1 MYNNIVDPN
10 TNTVYDINS
19 NKGKKILSNYVSQ
32 VGGKKAPKRKSKR
45 RSSRRSS
52 RKSPVC
58 KRFENM
64 KKTTHKNVY
73 APDKYFEGL
82 PCRAKEQ
89 RLRTIKKYRYT
100 KENPTFATD
109 FNKKG
114 ERIKTKL
121 SGYTKQ
127 FKKIAPG
134 VTSLKDISSHTGV
147 PLRILNKVNSKGMG
161 AWRTGHRPG
170 ANRQQWGFARVYSF
184 LVKGKA
190 FYTADNHLAVEA
202 MKIPEAKKWFDS
214 IDGLCDQDKYKDER
228 WCS

>member
-10 TNTVYDINS
+10 TNTVYDVNS
-19 NKGKKILSNYVSQ
+19 DKGKQIINNYVNQ

-45 RSSRRSS
+45 RSSK
-52 RKSPVC
+52 KSPVC

-82 PCRAKEQ
+82 SCKAKEQ
-89 RLRTIKKYRYT
+89 RLKTIKKYRYS
-100 KENPTFATD
+100 KKNPTFATD
-109 FNKKG
+109 FDKKG

-127 FKKIAPG
+127 FQKIAPG
-134 VTSLKDISSHTGV
+134 VTSLEDISKLTGV
-147 PLRILNKVNSKGMG
+147 PKKILDKVNSKGMG
-161 AWRTGHRPG
+161 AWRSGHRPG

-190 FYTADNHLAVEA
+190 FYTADSHLAVEA
-202 MKIPEAKKWFDS
+202 LKIPKARKWFDS
-214 IDGLCDQDKYKDER
+214 IEGLCDQDKYKDER